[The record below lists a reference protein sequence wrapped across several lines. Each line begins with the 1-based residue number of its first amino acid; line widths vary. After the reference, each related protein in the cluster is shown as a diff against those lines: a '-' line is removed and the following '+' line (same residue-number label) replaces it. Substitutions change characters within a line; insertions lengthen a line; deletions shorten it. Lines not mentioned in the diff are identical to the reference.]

1 MHRSFKRQLFGYN
14 RGEVDQALFYLKSE
28 SEKIGAQY
36 EQRIAEIVEENVR
49 PAVELKVA
57 RAGYQDAAEMM
68 YAAQSRIRDLEKLLY
83 EERERVGKLE
93 QSLAEKNE
101 KTQQDLELA
110 VAEMKQRLEALA
122 SATGQMDKVLGDMGR
137 VTTYYED
144 GTCFED
150 VRFAP
155 PEGVKADALE
165 EHSAR
170 GLMQR
175 IYQIRQQEPEKTEK
189 TGKKETEKT
198 KKE

>member
-1 MHRSFKRQLFGYN
+1 MHRSFRKQLFGYHK
-14 RGEVDQALFYLKSE
+14 GEVDEAVFYLKQE
-28 SEKIGAQY
+28 TEKIGAQY

-49 PAVELKVA
+49 TAVELKVA

-68 YAAQSRIRDLEKLLY
+68 YAAQSRIRDLEKLLFD
-83 EERERVGKLE
+83 ERERVGKLE
-93 QSLAEKNE
+93 QTLAEKNE
-101 KTQQDLELA
+101 KTQQDLEQA

-122 SATGQMDKVLGDMGR
+122 SATGQMDEVLGDMGR

-155 PEGVKADALE
+155 PKGVKADALE

-175 IYQIRQQEPEKTEK
+175 IYQIRQQEPEKPEK
-189 TGKKETEKT
+189 REEKETEDPV
-198 KKE
+198 KE